1 MMVLRQLRLP
11 RRCVCGKCDG
21 MRATS
26 RDGPASPVA
35 TSFGIKM
42 FSQLKLRTK
51 GPCISNVLL
60 QIYLQLQIY
69 LACNDSLYPPSYGR
83 RWTCG
88 VRMYSPL
95 LCCWFTEQRRSWTC
109 EGYGLLP
116 NCVLWESMGRALK
129 FSAAVFSGCA
139 PFGLSR

>member
-51 GPCISNVLL
+51 EPCISNVLL

-69 LACNDSLYPPSYGR
+69 LACNDSLYPLFLWKKVGLRS
-83 RWTCG
+83 TF
-88 VRMYSPL
+88 VLTLAL
-95 LCCWFTEQRRSWTC
+95 LLV
-109 EGYGLLP
+109 Y
-116 NCVLWESMGRALK
+116 RAK
-129 FSAAVFSGCA
+129 KIVDV
-139 PFGLSR
+139 